1 MRIAKSSSADVHS
14 LNGGCLSEVTVE
26 IELNFW
32 KRWRGSFHSGATSV
46 RIEQQAAPRSTAEG
60 RHRAV
65 SAMGL
70 PAGLKTWGC
79 AT

>member
-1 MRIAKSSSADVHS
+1 MQIFKSSPADVYL
-14 LNGGCLSEVTVE
+14 LNGGKLARLTVE

-32 KRWRGSFHSGATSV
+32 RWRGSFYSGATSLSMSK
-46 RIEQQAAPRSTAEG
+46 RQAAPGSAVEG
-60 RHRAV
+60 RHRAI

-79 AT
+79 AM